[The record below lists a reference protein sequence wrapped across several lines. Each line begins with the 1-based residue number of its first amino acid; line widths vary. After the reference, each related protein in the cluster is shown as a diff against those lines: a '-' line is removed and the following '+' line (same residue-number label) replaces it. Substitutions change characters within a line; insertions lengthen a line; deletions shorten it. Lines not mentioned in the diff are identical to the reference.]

1 LHPIMS
7 PHEQFALSVNHS
19 LHRLL
24 LVYEMLEE
32 IHESA
37 DARHPGD
44 EDLKQGAYRAVTTM
58 LDRLKKLQPPTSPDS
73 GAAPS
78 KEEEIAGEWLI
89 GDQPQRLLPPDLY
102 EELAAL
108 ILRFF
113 PRTARIT
120 GYRQGGYPSS
130 AADTCWCLNRWLAPT
145 RTTSK

>member
-1 LHPIMS
+1 MS

-37 DARHPGD
+37 DERHPGD

-58 LDRLKKLQPPTSPDS
+58 LERIKKLQPPISPDS
-73 GAAPS
+73 AAAPS

-89 GDQPQRLLPPDLY
+89 GDLPRQLLPPHLY

-120 GYRQGGYPSS
+120 GYRQAG
-130 AADTCWCLNRWLAPT
+130 
-145 RTTSK
+145 